1 MITCHVK
8 YVVDPYQLPAFE
20 AYSHLWMRLVTRMGG
35 THHGYFL
42 PAEGANNIAYCL
54 FSFPSLAA
62 YEQYRKQAAAD
73 TECIAAVASATEQRF
88 ILSYERSFLK
98 PLAAP
103 RIRPLALCVFHHQG
117 RILVNIFKDPITQQ
131 TLSRPLGGGIDF
143 GERASDAV
151 IREIDEELG
160 QSIHDVRLL
169 GSLESLFTYN
179 GKPGHEIVQVFD
191 ARFDDASLYQQPW
204 LEGRESDGSPFRA
217 KWCNSAELTRD
228 YPLVP
233 QGLLDML
240 RGLSLLD

>member
-8 YVVDPYQLPAFE
+8 YLVDPYQLAAFE
-20 AYSHLWMRLVTRMGG
+20 AYSRLWMRLVTRMGG

-62 YEQYRKQAAAD
+62 YEQYRKQAETD
-73 TECIAAVASATEQRF
+73 PECVAAVALATEQRF

-98 PLAAP
+98 PLPAP

-160 QSIHDVRLL
+160 QSISAVRLL
-169 GSLESLFTYN
+169 GCLESLFTYD

-191 ARFDDASLYQQPW
+191 ARFDDASLYEQPW
-204 LEGRESDGSPFRA
+204 LQGQESDGAPFRA
-217 KWCNSAELTRD
+217 KWCNLAELTHD

-240 RGLSLLD
+240 CRLSLLD